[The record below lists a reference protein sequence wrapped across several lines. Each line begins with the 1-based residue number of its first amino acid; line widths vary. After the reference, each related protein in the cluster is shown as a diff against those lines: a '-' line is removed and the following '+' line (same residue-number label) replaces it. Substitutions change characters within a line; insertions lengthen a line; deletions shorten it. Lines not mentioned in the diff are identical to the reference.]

1 MRRRSLLAA
10 SSAAMLLAACGT
22 GDDEGGENGAAP
34 AIEGDENAP
43 ANLVFWAW
51 AENIQQVVDLWNSKN
66 PTQKVQLSGQAASDE
81 LVSKFLTAVKA
92 GNAPDV
98 VQAEYQALPTLITN
112 NALADLTSAID
123 DTTKSAFP
131 AAPGT

>member
-10 SSAAMLLAACGT
+10 SSAAMLLAACGN
-22 GDDEGGENGAAP
+22 GDDEGGENGRRP
-34 AIEGDENAP
+34 GDRGDENAP

-51 AENIQQVVDLWNSKN
+51 AENIQQVVDLWNTKN

-123 DTTKSAFP
+123 DRTRSAFP
-131 AAPGT
+131 EAPGT